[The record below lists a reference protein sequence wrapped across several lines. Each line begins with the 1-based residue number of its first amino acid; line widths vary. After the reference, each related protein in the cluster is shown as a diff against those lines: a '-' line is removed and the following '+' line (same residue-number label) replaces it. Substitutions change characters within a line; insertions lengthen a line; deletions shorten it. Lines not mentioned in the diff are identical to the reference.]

1 MSEGSRTQARTV
13 VQQCSQAKVKVRPAL
28 DGADAQW
35 VEVGQG
41 MVVFVCFFHGAS
53 EDVAPRRLMSIKI
66 FRRDGGH
73 TVSLLELP
81 GSVLFIHQESLLG
94 EALPRRRMQ
103 MRGGCELW
111 RGAQLFSGLAS
122 ACRELMA
129 GSAKCR
135 TVGVKVEQG
144 VYGEKQEMV
153 LSSVEPTTLLL
164 EF

>member
-1 MSEGSRTQARTV
+1 
-13 VQQCSQAKVKVRPAL
+13 
-28 DGADAQW
+28 
-35 VEVGQG
+35 
-41 MVVFVCFFHGAS
+41 
-53 EDVAPRRLMSIKI
+53 MSIKI

-81 GSVLFIHQESLLG
+81 GSVLFVHQESLLG

-153 LSSVEPTTLLL
+153 LSFVEPTTLLL